1 MTVAQALR
9 SATAKLRAKLEKDVA
24 PHEARLMVAHLLGTQ
39 PAGLAVRR
47 EERWS
52 AENDGLLAQMID
64 RRLRGEPLQYLLG
77 EWSFLGLSMRVRR
90 GVLIPR
96 ADTEVVAERAIS
108 FLRERRSRRV
118 LDLCCGAGCIGI
130 ALAVYAEAQVV
141 AADISAAC
149 CALAGENAARNGIPL
164 DIRRGDLFEPVQSE
178 ERFDLMVCNPPYLSA
193 AELTSLQ
200 AEVAFEPRLALDGGT
215 DGLDFY
221 RRIAAGFGK
230 HLVDDGTLLVEIGS
244 TQAPAVRELLG
255 DGEVL
260 RDYAGLPRGLLV
272 RKQGN
277 REEET
282 PCSKN

>member
-9 SATAKLRAKLEKDVA
+9 SATAKLRARLDKDVA

-52 AENDGLLAQMID
+52 AENDDLLAQMID
-64 RRLRGEPLQYLLG
+64 RRLQGEPLQYLLG
-77 EWSFLGLSMRVRR
+77 EWSFLGLSMLVRR

-149 CALAGENAARNGIPL
+149 CALAGENAARNGIHL
-164 DIRRGDLFEPVQSE
+164 DIRQGDLFEPVQSE

-230 HLVDDGTLLVEIGS
+230 HLVDDGALLVEIGS

>member
-1 MTVAQALR
+1 
-9 SATAKLRAKLEKDVA
+9 
-24 PHEARLMVAHLLGTQ
+24 MVAHLLGTQ

-52 AENDGLLAQMID
+52 AENDDLLAQMID
-64 RRLRGEPLQYLLG
+64 RRLQGEPLQYLLG
-77 EWSFLGLSMRVRR
+77 EWSFLGLSMLVRR

-193 AELTSLQ
+193 ADLTSLQ
-200 AEVAFEPRLALDGGT
+200 AEVAFEPRLALDGGA

-221 RRIAAGFGK
+221 RRIAAGFEQ
-230 HLVDDGTLLVEIGS
+230 HLVDDGALLVEIGS
-244 TQAPAVRELLG
+244 TQAAAVRALLG

-272 RKQGN
+272 GKQGN

>member
-9 SATAKLRAKLEKDVA
+9 SATAKLRARLDKDVA

-52 AENDGLLAQMID
+52 AENDDLLAQMID
-64 RRLRGEPLQYLLG
+64 RRLQGEPLQYLLG
-77 EWSFLGLSMRVRR
+77 EWSFLGLSMLVRR

-149 CALAGENAARNGIPL
+149 CALAGENAARNGIHL
-164 DIRRGDLFEPVQSE
+164 DIRQGDLFEPVQSE

-230 HLVDDGTLLVEIGS
+230 HLVDDGALLVEIGS
-244 TQAPAVRELLG
+244 TQAAAVRELLG

>member
-9 SATAKLRAKLEKDVA
+9 SATAKLRARLDKDVA

-52 AENDGLLAQMID
+52 AENDDLLAQMID
-64 RRLRGEPLQYLLG
+64 RRLQGEPLQYLLG
-77 EWSFLGLSMRVRR
+77 EWSFLGLSMLVRR

-130 ALAVYAEAQVV
+130 ALAVYAEAQVA

-149 CALAGENAARNGIPL
+149 CALAGENAARNGIHL
-164 DIRRGDLFEPVQSE
+164 DIRQGDLFEPVQSE

-200 AEVAFEPRLALDGGT
+200 AEVAFEPRLALDGGV

-221 RRIAAGFGK
+221 RRIAAGFEQ
-230 HLVDDGTLLVEIGS
+230 HLVDDGALLVEIGS
-244 TQAPAVRELLG
+244 TQAAAVRELLG

>member
-9 SATAKLRAKLEKDVA
+9 SATAKLRARLDKDVA

-52 AENDGLLAQMID
+52 DENDGLLSRLID

-118 LDLCCGAGCIGI
+118 LDLCCGTGCIGI

-141 AADISAAC
+141 AADISAVC

-164 DIRRGDLFEPVQSE
+164 DIRQGDLFEPVQSE

-193 AELTSLQ
+193 ADLTSLQ
-200 AEVAFEPRLALDGGT
+200 AEVAFEPRLALDGGA

-221 RRIAAGFGK
+221 RRIAAGFEQ
-230 HLVDDGTLLVEIGS
+230 HLVDDGALLVEIGS

>member
-9 SATAKLRAKLEKDVA
+9 SATAKLRARLDKDVA

-52 AENDGLLAQMID
+52 AENDDLLAQMID
-64 RRLRGEPLQYLLG
+64 RRLQGEPLQYLLG
-77 EWSFLGLSMRVRR
+77 EWSFLGLSMLVRR

-149 CALAGENAARNGIPL
+149 CALAGENAARNGIHL

-200 AEVAFEPRLALDGGT
+200 AEVAFEPRLALDGGV

-221 RRIAAGFGK
+221 RRIAAGFEQ
-230 HLVDDGTLLVEIGS
+230 HLVDDGALLVEIGS
-244 TQAPAVRELLG
+244 TQAAAVRELLG

>member
-9 SATAKLRAKLEKDVA
+9 SATAKLRARLDKDVA

-108 FLRERRSRRV
+108 FLRERRTRRV

-193 AELTSLQ
+193 ADLTSLQ
-200 AEVAFEPRLALDGGT
+200 AEVAFEPRLALDGGV

-221 RRIAAGFGK
+221 RRIAAGFEQ
-230 HLVDDGTLLVEIGS
+230 HLVDDGALLVEIGS
-244 TQAPAVRELLG
+244 TQAAAVRELLG

>member
-9 SATAKLRAKLEKDVA
+9 SATAKLRARLDKDVA

-52 AENDGLLAQMID
+52 AENDDLLAQMID
-64 RRLRGEPLQYLLG
+64 RRLQGEPLQYLLG
-77 EWSFLGLSMRVRR
+77 EWSFLGLSMLVRR

-193 AELTSLQ
+193 ADLTSLQ
-200 AEVAFEPRLALDGGT
+200 AEVAFEPRLALDGGV

-221 RRIAAGFGK
+221 RRIAAGFEQ
-230 HLVDDGTLLVEIGS
+230 HLVDDGALLVEIGS
-244 TQAPAVRELLG
+244 TQAAAVRALLG

-272 RKQGN
+272 GKQEN

>member
-9 SATAKLRAKLEKDVA
+9 SATAKLRAKLDKDVA

-52 AENDGLLAQMID
+52 AESDGLLAQMID

-118 LDLCCGAGCIGI
+118 LDLCCGTGCIGI

-193 AELTSLQ
+193 ADLTSLQ
-200 AEVAFEPRLALDGGT
+200 AEVAFEPRLALDGGV

-221 RRIAAGFGK
+221 RRIAAGFEQ
-230 HLVDDGTLLVEIGS
+230 HLVDDGALLVEIGS
-244 TQAPAVRELLG
+244 TQAAAVRALLG

-272 RKQGN
+272 GKQGN

>member
-9 SATAKLRAKLEKDVA
+9 SATAKLRARLDKDVA

-52 AENDGLLAQMID
+52 AENDDLLAQMID
-64 RRLRGEPLQYLLG
+64 RRLQGEPLQYLLG
-77 EWSFLGLSMRVRR
+77 EWSFLGLSMLVRR

-149 CALAGENAARNGIPL
+149 CALAGENAARNGIHL
-164 DIRRGDLFEPVQSE
+164 DIRQGDLFEPVQSE

-200 AEVAFEPRLALDGGT
+200 AEVAFEPRLALDGGV

-221 RRIAAGFGK
+221 RRIAAGFEQ
-230 HLVDDGTLLVEIGS
+230 HLVDDGALLVEIGS
-244 TQAPAVRELLG
+244 TQAAAVRELLG

>member
-9 SATAKLRAKLEKDVA
+9 SATAKLRARLDKDVA

-52 AENDGLLAQMID
+52 AENDDLLAQMID
-64 RRLRGEPLQYLLG
+64 RRLQGEPLQYLLG
-77 EWSFLGLSMRVRR
+77 EWSFLGLSMLVRR

-149 CALAGENAARNGIPL
+149 CALAGENAARNGIHL
-164 DIRRGDLFEPVQSE
+164 DIRQGDLFEPVQSE
-178 ERFDLMVCNPPYLSA
+178 ERFDLMVFNPPYLSA

-200 AEVAFEPRLALDGGT
+200 AEVAFEPRLALDGGV

-221 RRIAAGFGK
+221 RRIAAGFEQ
-230 HLVDDGTLLVEIGS
+230 HLVDDGALLVEIGS
-244 TQAPAVRELLG
+244 TQAAAVRELLG

>member
-9 SATAKLRAKLEKDVA
+9 SATAKLRARLDKDVA

-52 AENDGLLAQMID
+52 AENDDLLVQMID
-64 RRLRGEPLQYLLG
+64 RRLQGEPLQYLLG
-77 EWSFLGLSMRVRR
+77 EWSFLGLSMLVRR

-96 ADTEVVAERAIS
+96 ADTEVVAEKAIS
-108 FLRERRSRRV
+108 FLRKRRSRRV
-118 LDLCCGAGCIGI
+118 LDLCCGTGCIGI
-130 ALAVYAEAQVV
+130 ALAVYAEAQVA

-149 CALAGENAARNGIPL
+149 CALAGENAARNGIHL
-164 DIRRGDLFEPVQSE
+164 DIRQGDLFEPVQSE

-200 AEVAFEPRLALDGGT
+200 AEVAFEPRLALDGGA

-221 RRIAAGFGK
+221 RRIAVGFEK
-230 HLVDDGTLLVEIGS
+230 YLVDDGALLVEIGS

>member
-9 SATAKLRAKLEKDVA
+9 SATAKLRARLDKDVA

-52 AENDGLLAQMID
+52 AENDDLLAQMID
-64 RRLRGEPLQYLLG
+64 HRLQGEPLQYLLG
-77 EWSFLGLSMRVRR
+77 EWSFLGLSMLVRR

-149 CALAGENAARNGIPL
+149 CALAGENAARNGIHL
-164 DIRRGDLFEPVQSE
+164 DIRQGDLFEPVQSE

-200 AEVAFEPRLALDGGT
+200 AEVAFEPRLALDGGV

-221 RRIAAGFGK
+221 RRIAAGFEQ
-230 HLVDDGTLLVEIGS
+230 HLVDDGALLVEIGS
-244 TQAPAVRELLG
+244 TQAAAVRELLG

>member
-9 SATAKLRAKLEKDVA
+9 SATAKLRARLDKDVA

-52 AENDGLLAQMID
+52 AENDDLLAQMID
-64 RRLRGEPLQYLLG
+64 RRLQGEPLQYLLG
-77 EWSFLGLSMRVRR
+77 EWSFLGLSMLVRR

-96 ADTEVVAERAIS
+96 ADTEVVAEKAIS
-108 FLRERRSRRV
+108 FLRKRRSRRV
-118 LDLCCGAGCIGI
+118 LDLCCGTGCIGI
-130 ALAVYAEAQVV
+130 ALAVYAEAQVA

-149 CALAGENAARNGIPL
+149 CALAGENAARNGIHL
-164 DIRRGDLFEPVQSE
+164 DIRQGDLFEPVQSE

-193 AELTSLQ
+193 AELTSLH

-230 HLVDDGTLLVEIGS
+230 HLVDDGALLVEIGS

>member
-9 SATAKLRAKLEKDVA
+9 SATAKLRARLDKDVA

-52 AENDGLLAQMID
+52 AENDDLLAQMID
-64 RRLRGEPLQYLLG
+64 RRLQGEPLQYLLG
-77 EWSFLGLSMRVRR
+77 EWSFLGLSMLVRR

-96 ADTEVVAERAIS
+96 ADTEVVAEKAIS
-108 FLRERRSRRV
+108 FLRKRRSRRV
-118 LDLCCGAGCIGI
+118 LDLCCGTGCIGI
-130 ALAVYAEAQVV
+130 ALAVYAEAQVA

-164 DIRRGDLFEPVQSE
+164 DIRQGDLFEPVQSE

-193 AELTSLQ
+193 AELTFLQ

-230 HLVDDGTLLVEIGS
+230 HLVDDGALLVEIGS

>member
-9 SATAKLRAKLEKDVA
+9 SATAKLRARLDKDVA

-52 AENDGLLAQMID
+52 AENDDLLAQMID
-64 RRLRGEPLQYLLG
+64 RRLQGEPLQYLLG
-77 EWSFLGLSMRVRR
+77 EWSFLGLSMLVRR

-108 FLRERRSRRV
+108 FLRERRFRRV

-149 CALAGENAARNGIPL
+149 CALAGENAARNGIHL
-164 DIRRGDLFEPVQSE
+164 DIRQGDLFEPVQSE

-200 AEVAFEPRLALDGGT
+200 AEVAFEPRLALDGGV

-221 RRIAAGFGK
+221 RRIAAGFEQ
-230 HLVDDGTLLVEIGS
+230 HLVDDGALLVEIGS
-244 TQAPAVRELLG
+244 TQAAAVRELLG

>member
-9 SATAKLRAKLEKDVA
+9 SATAKLRARLDKDVA

-52 AENDGLLAQMID
+52 AENDDLLAQMID
-64 RRLRGEPLQYLLG
+64 RRLQGEPLQYLLG
-77 EWSFLGLSMRVRR
+77 EWSFLGLSMLVRR

-193 AELTSLQ
+193 ADLTSLQ
-200 AEVAFEPRLALDGGT
+200 AEVAFEPRLALDGGV

-221 RRIAAGFGK
+221 RRIAAGFEQ
-230 HLVDDGTLLVEIGS
+230 HLVDDGALLVEIGS

>member
-9 SATAKLRAKLEKDVA
+9 SATAKLRARLDKDVA

-52 AENDGLLAQMID
+52 AENDDLLAQMID
-64 RRLRGEPLQYLLG
+64 RRLQGEPLQYLLG
-77 EWSFLGLSMRVRR
+77 EWSFLGLSMLVRR

-96 ADTEVVAERAIS
+96 ADTEVVAEKAIS
-108 FLRERRSRRV
+108 FLRKRRSRRV
-118 LDLCCGAGCIGI
+118 LDLCCGTGCIGI
-130 ALAVYAEAQVV
+130 ALAVYAEAQVA

-149 CALAGENAARNGIPL
+149 CALAGENAARNGIHL
-164 DIRRGDLFEPVQSE
+164 DIRQGDLFEPVQSE

-193 AELTSLQ
+193 AELTFLQ

-230 HLVDDGTLLVEIGS
+230 HLVDDGALLVEIGS

>member
-9 SATAKLRAKLEKDVA
+9 SATAKLRARLDKDVA

-52 AENDGLLAQMID
+52 AENDDLLAQMID
-64 RRLRGEPLQYLLG
+64 RRLQGEPLQYLLG
-77 EWSFLGLSMRVRR
+77 EWSFLGLSMLVRR

-96 ADTEVVAERAIS
+96 ADTEVVAEKAIS
-108 FLRERRSRRV
+108 FLRKRRSRRV
-118 LDLCCGAGCIGI
+118 LDLCCGTGCIGI
-130 ALAVYAEAQVV
+130 ALAVYAEAQVA

-230 HLVDDGTLLVEIGS
+230 HLVDDGALLVEIGS

>member
-9 SATAKLRAKLEKDVA
+9 SATAKLRARLDKDVA
-24 PHEARLMVAHLLGTQ
+24 SHEARLMVAHLLGTQ

-52 AENDGLLAQMID
+52 AENDDLLAQMID
-64 RRLRGEPLQYLLG
+64 RRLQGEPLQYLLG
-77 EWSFLGLSMRVRR
+77 EWSFLGLSMLVRR

-96 ADTEVVAERAIS
+96 ADTEVVAEKAIS
-108 FLRERRSRRV
+108 FLRKRRSRRV
-118 LDLCCGAGCIGI
+118 LDLCCGTGCIGI
-130 ALAVYAEAQVV
+130 ALAVYAEAQVA

-149 CALAGENAARNGIPL
+149 CALAGENAARNGIHL
-164 DIRRGDLFEPVQSE
+164 DIRQGDLFEPVQSE

-230 HLVDDGTLLVEIGS
+230 HLVDDGALLVEIGS

>member
-193 AELTSLQ
+193 ADLTSLQ
-200 AEVAFEPRLALDGGT
+200 AEVAFEPRLALDGGV

-230 HLVDDGTLLVEIGS
+230 HLVDDGALLVEIGS

-272 RKQGN
+272 GKQGN

>member
-64 RRLRGEPLQYLLG
+64 RRLQGEPLQYLLG

-193 AELTSLQ
+193 ADLTSLQ
-200 AEVAFEPRLALDGGT
+200 AEVAFEPRLALDGGV

-230 HLVDDGTLLVEIGS
+230 HLVDDGALLVEIGS

>member
-193 AELTSLQ
+193 ADLTSLQ
-200 AEVAFEPRLALDGGT
+200 AEVAFEPRLALDGGV

-230 HLVDDGTLLVEIGS
+230 HLVDDGALLVEIGS